1 MEPVSGY
8 ELIDYSNGD
17 EFRFALRCGEC
28 GAERASTAL
37 PYSKSGVVPQS
48 RGKRVVFNILYTREK
63 EAAMFRALSELK
75 SEFNLC
81 PVCRRMVC
89 DHCFMVCDEIDMC
102 TACAAE
108 LQECGEPVVQ
118 SAL

>member
-1 MEPVSGY
+1 MNHVSGY
-8 ELIDYSNGD
+8 ELIDYSDGD
-17 EFRFALRCGEC
+17 VFRFALRCAEC
-28 GAERASTAL
+28 GAERLSTPL

-48 RGKRVVFNILYTREK
+48 PGKQVVFDILYAREK
-63 EAAMFRALSELK
+63 EAAMTRALSELK

-102 TACAAE
+102 IACATE
-108 LQECGEPVVQ
+108 LQECGEPVAQ
-118 SAL
+118 RAL